1 MDNWEK
7 FNETSLPETEGF
19 FNQLNMKDITDANY
33 SHTKRI
39 CKDFEIKNYR
49 EYHDLYV
56 QSDTDLLTDID
67 MLLMVEKGIRGG
79 ICHSIYQYAKAS
91 NKYMKDYAHQESSYF
106 QYCGVNNLYGWAM
119 SQKIP
124 VNNFEWIED
133 TSQFNEDFI
142 KSYDEESDKGYFLEV
157 DAHELHYDLPFLP
170 ERMET
175 EKVKKLVANL
185 YDKTE

>member
-1 MDNWEK
+1 M
-7 FNETSLPETEGF
+7 
-19 FNQLNMKDITDANY
+19 
-33 SHTKRI
+33 
-39 CKDFEIKNYR
+39 
-49 EYHDLYV
+49 YV
-56 QSDTDLLTDID
+56 QSDTLLLVDVFENFRNTCLKIYELDPAKFLSAPGLAWQAALKKTKVKLDLLTDID

-124 VNNFEWIED
+124 LNNFEWIED
-133 TSQFNEDFI
+133 TSQFYEDFI

-157 DAHELHYDLPFLP
+157 DAHELHYDLPFFT
-170 ERMET
+170 R
-175 EKVKKLVANL
+175 KNGNWKSQKACS
-185 YDKTE
+185 